1 MKHAPDILP
10 MIIFSTSTKAMSNLT
25 SGDSPFQRPPK
36 EMTSLHVRHK
46 INQLP
51 QQKNTHIQRNNKQ
64 TPVHAGNPRHPTP
77 PQHWRSIDHVRT
89 CKRELSCAASTMC
102 PQAKNVII
110 PPISVPYEYTPPATD
125 RGESLRI
132 PHKMRLNPSILMV
145 NLCGMWPT
153 APEFLVFSKQNAPK
167 TTRFFS
173 LLNWLSGPPQPTGR
187 CESPRLCGLDPLA
200 IHRKLMMCN
209 VGFSFPPVKVWF
221 FGEKTGGGGYFWV
234 ISLKAISRFQ
244 GKKWFKWNIFQLDWS
259 DLDINWPC
267 QNRYQFFGFTD
278 SSHYQFPLV
287 TPYLPFNDLSSFMIK
302 IQIA

>member
-10 MIIFSTSTKAMSNLT
+10 VIIFSTSTIAMSDLT

-77 PQHWRSIDHVRT
+77 PQHWRSIDHV
-89 CKRELSCAASTMC
+89 STSKERYHPTHLC
-102 PQAKNVII
+102 SFIH
-110 PPISVPYEYTPPATD
+110 PPPTD

-132 PHKMRLNPSILMV
+132 PHKLRLRGSILIV

-167 TTRFFS
+167 QPDFFHCS
-173 LLNWLSGPPQPTGR
+173 IG
-187 CESPRLCGLDPLA
+187 
-200 IHRKLMMCN
+200 
-209 VGFSFPPVKVWF
+209 
-221 FGEKTGGGGYFWV
+221 
-234 ISLKAISRFQ
+234 
-244 GKKWFKWNIFQLDWS
+244 
-259 DLDINWPC
+259 
-267 QNRYQFFGFTD
+267 
-278 SSHYQFPLV
+278 
-287 TPYLPFNDLSSFMIK
+287 
-302 IQIA
+302 